1 MRGRRGVMPPAHGT
15 LDPVKRR
22 EEVQESVRAGS
33 RRLWPYVRR
42 HYRAYLFGGLM
53 LIVTN
58 LLMVSIPSLISKMV
72 ELLEADPI
80 DVSRLLRL
88 LLLVLGAALAGGL
101 ARVANRLLIF
111 NTGRTIEYELRRA
124 LFEHMQR
131 MHARVFA
138 RRPVGDL
145 VSRATNDL
153 SSVRLLFGFGL
164 LHLMN
169 TPILF
174 LMAIVVM
181 ATINIRLTP
190 AVLAIYPIVI
200 FGVRGYSRR
209 MFDLTQQVQGTL
221 GDISA
226 AAQENFSAIQVVK
239 SYTLEDHET
248 DKMRRMSGLY
258 LAKSV
263 KLALTRNIL
272 FNVMTAVIGLSELVL
287 LAYGGWEI
295 VNGRLTKGELVAFN
309 VYLGMMIWPTMA
321 FGFLL
326 SVWQRGMGAMSRIEE
341 ILAEPTE
348 PVGLIK
354 VRGEPWTNP
363 DFWEKGIEIR
373 GLTWGYPHDV
383 QETDGREM
391 PEVLRDITMNIAGG
405 RFTALVGPTGC
416 GKTTLARLIARLDNP
431 PPGTVSIGGVDLTAI
446 PLPDLRG
453 HIGLA
458 TQESFLFS
466 LTLGENIRFGR
477 PDAGFEKVLRAAEH
491 AELSRDMEEFPRGY
505 DTPVGERGITL
516 SGGQRQRAAIARLL
530 VYDTPILILDD
541 SLSAVDLKTEERI
554 LSHLRERLAGRT
566 VLLITHR
573 IATAREAEFV
583 YVMDQGS
590 IIEQGT
596 HEELLEAGG
605 LYARLAEIQKLR
617 DDLEAA

>member
-1 MRGRRGVMPPAHGT
+1 MSRRGGRTSPAYGAEYA
-15 LDPVKRR
+15 LNRR
-22 EEVQESVRAGS
+22 EEAEESVRAGS
-33 RRLWPYVRR
+33 RRLLPYLRR
-42 HYRAYLFGGLM
+42 HYRAYLLGGLI
-53 LIVTN
+53 LVVTN
-58 LLMVSIPSLISKMV
+58 LLMVSIPHFMSRMV
-72 ELLEADPI
+72 GLLEGNPI
-80 DVSRLLRL
+80 DVAGLMRL
-88 LLLVLGAALAGGL
+88 LLVVLGAALAGGL
-101 ARVANRLLIF
+101 ARVVNRLLIF
-111 NTGRTIEYELRRA
+111 NTGRTIEYELRKA

-131 MHARVFA
+131 MHSRVFA
-138 RRPVGDL
+138 QRPVGDL

-153 SSVRLLFGFGL
+153 GSVRLLFGFGL

-174 LMAIVVM
+174 VMALAVM
-181 ATINIRLTP
+181 ATTNLRLTL
-190 AVLAIYPIVI
+190 AVLVIYPIVI
-200 FGVRGYSRR
+200 LSVRGYSRR

-226 AAQENFSAIQVVK
+226 ACQENFSAIQVVK
-239 SYTLEDHET
+239 SYTLEEHET
-248 DKMRRMSGLY
+248 EKMHRMSMRY
-258 LAKSV
+258 LRKNV
-263 KLALTRNIL
+263 KLALTRNIV
-272 FNVMTAVIGLSELVL
+272 FNVMTAVIGLSELIL

-295 VNGRLTKGELVAFN
+295 VNGRLTKGELVAFS
-309 VYLGMMIWPTMA
+309 VYLGMLVWPTMA

-341 ILAEPTE
+341 ILAEPRDPE
-348 PVGLIK
+348 ELIR
-354 VRGEPWTNP
+354 VRGEPWERG
-363 DFWEKGIEIR
+363 DFWEQGMEIR
-373 GLTWGYPHDV
+373 GLTWGYPPDAD
-383 QETDGREM
+383 EADRREM
-391 PEVLRDITMNIAGG
+391 PDVLRDVSMHIEGG

-431 PPGTVSIGGVDLTAI
+431 PPGTVSLGGVDVTAI
-446 PLPDLRG
+446 PLTDFRN

-466 LTLGENIRFGR
+466 LSLGENIRFGR
-477 PDAGFEKVLRAAEH
+477 PDADMDEVVQAAEH
-491 AELSRDMEEFPRGY
+491 AELARDLEEFPRGY

-530 VYDTPILILDD
+530 VYDTPFLILDD

-554 LSHLRERLAGRT
+554 LSHLRERLAGKT
-566 VLLITHR
+566 LLLITHR
-573 IATAREAEFV
+573 IATASEADHV

-605 LYARLAEIQKLR
+605 LYARLAEIQKLS

>member
-1 MRGRRGVMPPAHGT
+1 MRGRRGRTSAAYGAEHTVT
-15 LDPVKRR
+15 TR
-22 EEVQESVRAGS
+22 EQAEESVRAGS
-33 RRLWPYVRR
+33 RRLLPYLRR
-42 HYRAYLFGGLM
+42 HYRAYLLGGLM
-53 LIVTN
+53 LVGTN
-58 LLMVSIPSLISKMV
+58 LLMVSIPYVMGKMV
-72 ELLEADPI
+72 GLLEGDPI
-80 DVSRLLRL
+80 DVSRLLRML
-88 LLLVLGAALAGGL
+88 LIVLGAALAGGL
-101 ARVANRLLIF
+101 ARVVNRLLIF
-111 NTGRTIEYELRRA
+111 NTGRMIEYELRKS

-131 MHARVFA
+131 MQASVFA

-153 SSVRLLFGFGL
+153 GSVRLLFGFGL

-174 LMAIVVM
+174 VMALVVM
-181 ATINIRLTP
+181 ATTNLRLTV

-200 FGVRGYSRR
+200 LSVRGYSRR

-226 AAQENFSAIQVVK
+226 ACQENFSAIQVVK
-239 SYTLEDHET
+239 SYTLEEHET
-248 DKMRRMSGLY
+248 EKMRRMSRRY
-258 LAKSV
+258 LTKSV

-272 FNVMTAVIGLSELVL
+272 FNVMAAVIGLSELIL

-295 VNGRLTKGELVAFN
+295 VNGRLTKGELVAFS
-309 VYLGMMIWPTMA
+309 VYLGMLIWPTMA

-348 PVGLIK
+348 PEGLIK
-354 VRGEPWTNP
+354 VGGEPWTSS
-363 DFWEKGIEIR
+363 DFWEQGIEIR
-373 GLTWGYPHDV
+373 GLTWGYPPDA
-383 QETDGREM
+383 QEADRQEM
-391 PEVLRDITMNIAGG
+391 PDVLRDVSMRIEGG

-431 PPGTVSIGGVDLTAI
+431 PPGVVSMGGVDLTTI
-446 PLPDLRG
+446 PLVDFRNN
-453 HIGLA
+453 IGLA

-466 LTLGENIRFGR
+466 LSLGENIRFGR
-477 PDAGFEKVLRAAEH
+477 PDVEFDKVVQAAEH
-491 AELSRDMEEFPRGY
+491 AELARDLEEFPRGY

-530 VYDTPILILDD
+530 VYDTPFLILDD

-554 LSHLRERLAGRT
+554 LSHLRERLAGKT

-573 IATAREAEFV
+573 IATASEADHV

-596 HEELLEAGG
+596 HEELLESGG
-605 LYARLAEIQKLR
+605 LYTRLAEIQKLS
-617 DDLEAA
+617 DDMEAA

>member
-1 MRGRRGVMPPAHGT
+1 MRGRRGGT
-15 LDPVKRR
+15 SAAYGADHTVTRR
-22 EEVQESVRAGS
+22 EQAEESVRAGS
-33 RRLWPYVRR
+33 RRLWPYLRR
-42 HYRAYLFGGLM
+42 HHRAYLIGAL
-53 LIVTN
+53 LLVATN
-58 LLMVSIPSLISKMV
+58 LLMVSIPYLIGKMV
-72 ELLEADPI
+72 GLLEGDPI

-88 LLLVLGAALAGGL
+88 LLIILGAALAGGL

-111 NTGRTIEYELRRA
+111 NTGRVIEYELRKA

-131 MHARVFA
+131 MHSRVFA

-153 SSVRLLFGFGL
+153 GSVRLLFGFGL

-174 LMAIVVM
+174 VMAIVVM
-181 ATINIRLTP
+181 ATTNLRLTA

-200 FGVRGYSRR
+200 LSVRGYSRR
-209 MFDLTQQVQGTL
+209 MFDLTQEVQGTL

-239 SYTLEDHET
+239 SYTLEEHET
-248 DKMRRMSGLY
+248 EKMRRMSRRY

-272 FNVMTAVIGLSELVL
+272 FNVMAAVIGLSELIL

-295 VNGRLTKGELVAFN
+295 VNGRLTKGELVAFS
-309 VYLGMMIWPTMA
+309 VYLGMLIWPTMA

-341 ILAEPTE
+341 ILAEPTDPE
-348 PVGLIK
+348 GLIK
-354 VRGEPWTNP
+354 VRGEPWGNS
-363 DFWEKGIEIR
+363 DFWTQGIEIR
-373 GLTWGYPHDV
+373 GLTWGYPPDA
-383 QETDGREM
+383 EEADGREM
-391 PEVLRDITMNIAGG
+391 PDALRDVAMRIEGG
-405 RFTALVGPTGC
+405 GFTALVGPTGC
-416 GKTTLARLIARLDNP
+416 GKSTLARLIARLDNP
-431 PPGTVSIGGVDLTAI
+431 PPGTISMGGVDLTAI
-446 PLPDLRG
+446 PLADLRNN
-453 HIGLA
+453 IGLA

-466 LTLGENIRFGR
+466 LSLGENIRFGR
-477 PDAGFEKVLRAAEH
+477 PDVEFDKVERAAEH
-491 AELSRDMEEFPRGY
+491 AELARDLEEFPRGY

-530 VYDTPILILDD
+530 VFDTPVLILDD

-573 IATAREAEFV
+573 IATASEADHV

-596 HEELLEAGG
+596 HEELLESGG
-605 LYARLAEIQKLR
+605 LYARLAEIQKLS

>member
-1 MRGRRGVMPPAHGT
+1 MRGRRGRTSAAYGAEHTVT
-15 LDPVKRR
+15 RR
-22 EEVQESVRAGS
+22 EQVDESVRAGS

-42 HYRAYLFGGLM
+42 HYRAYLLGGLM
-53 LIVTN
+53 LVATN
-58 LLMVSIPSLISKMV
+58 LLMVSIPYVMGKMV
-72 ELLEADPI
+72 GLLEGDPI
-80 DVSRLLRL
+80 DVSRLMRL
-88 LLLVLGAALAGGL
+88 LLIVLGAALAGGL
-101 ARVANRLLIF
+101 ARVVNRLLIF
-111 NTGRTIEYELRRA
+111 NTGRMIEYELRKS

-131 MHARVFA
+131 MHSRVFA

-153 SSVRLLFGFGL
+153 GSVRLLFGFGL

-174 LMAIVVM
+174 VMALVVM
-181 ATINIRLTP
+181 ATTNLRLTV

-200 FGVRGYSRR
+200 LSVRGYSRR

-226 AAQENFSAIQVVK
+226 ASQENFSAIQVVK
-239 SYTLEDHET
+239 SYTLEEHET
-248 DKMRRMSGLY
+248 EKMRRMSRRY
-258 LAKSV
+258 LKKSV

-272 FNVMTAVIGLSELVL
+272 FNVMAAVIGLSELIL

-295 VNGRLTKGELVAFN
+295 VNGRLTKGELVAFS
-309 VYLGMMIWPTMA
+309 VYLGMLIWPTMA

-348 PVGLIK
+348 PEGLIK
-354 VRGEPWTNP
+354 VGGEPWTSS
-363 DFWEKGIEIR
+363 DFWEQGIEIR
-373 GLTWGYPHDV
+373 GLTWGYPPDA
-383 QETDGREM
+383 QEADRQEM
-391 PEVLRDITMNIAGG
+391 PDVLRDVSMCIEGG

-431 PPGTVSIGGVDLTAI
+431 PPGVVSMGGVDLTTV
-446 PLPDLRG
+446 PLADFRNN
-453 HIGLA
+453 IGLA

-466 LTLGENIRFGR
+466 LSLGENIRFGR
-477 PDAGFEKVLRAAEH
+477 PDVEFDKVVQAAEH
-491 AELSRDMEEFPRGY
+491 AELARDLEEFPRGY

-530 VYDTPILILDD
+530 VYDTPFLILDD

-554 LSHLRERLAGRT
+554 LSHLRERLAGKT

-573 IATAREAEFV
+573 IATASEADHV

-596 HEELLEAGG
+596 HEELLESGG
-605 LYARLAEIQKLR
+605 LYARLAEIQKLS

>member
-1 MRGRRGVMPPAHGT
+1 MRGGRGRTAAAYGAEHTVS
-15 LDPVKRR
+15 RR
-22 EEVQESVRAGS
+22 EQVEESVRAGS

-42 HYRAYLFGGLM
+42 HSLPYLIGAL
-53 LIVTN
+53 LLVVTN
-58 LLMVSIPSLISKMV
+58 LLMVMIPHLLGRMV
-72 ELLEADPI
+72 GMLEADPI
-80 DVSRLLRL
+80 EVARLLRFL
-88 LLLVLGAALAGGL
+88 LIVLGLALAGGL

-111 NTGRTIEYELRRA
+111 NTGRMIEYELRRA

-131 MHARVFA
+131 MHSRVFA

-153 SSVRLLFGFGL
+153 GSVRLLFGFGL

-174 LMAIVVM
+174 VM
-181 ATINIRLTP
+181 ATAFMANINGRLTA
-190 AVLAIYPIVI
+190 AVLVIYPIVI
-200 FGVRGYSRR
+200 LSVRRYSRR

-226 AAQENFSAIQVVK
+226 AAQENFSSVQVVK

-248 DKMRRMSGLY
+248 EKMRRMSGQY

-295 VNGRLTKGELVAFN
+295 VNGRLTKGEFVAFN
-309 VYLGMMIWPTMA
+309 VYLGMLIWPTMA

-341 ILAEPTE
+341 VLAEPTE
-348 PVGLIK
+348 PEALIRVK
-354 VRGEPWTNP
+354 GEPWKSD
-363 DFWEKGIEIR
+363 DFWRQDVVVR
-373 GLTWGYPHDV
+373 GLSWAYPPDAV
-383 QETDGREM
+383 EADGREI
-391 PEVLRDITMNIAGG
+391 RDVIRDVNMRLEGG

-416 GKTTLARLIARLDNP
+416 GKTTLARLLARLDNP
-431 PPGTVSIGGVDLTAI
+431 PPGTVSIGGVDLTAV
-446 PLPDLRG
+446 PLPDLRK
-453 HIGLA
+453 HIGLS

-466 LTLGENIRFGR
+466 LSLSQNIGFGR
-477 PDAGFEKVLRAAEH
+477 PDAKLETITQASEH
-491 AELSRDMEEFPRGY
+491 AELARDLEEFPRGY

-530 VYDTPILILDD
+530 VYDPPVLILDD
-541 SLSAVDLKTEERI
+541 SLSAVDLKTEEKI
-554 LSHLRERLAGRT
+554 LAHLRNRLAGRT

-573 IATAREAEFV
+573 IATASEADHV
-583 YVMDQGS
+583 YVMDQGAVL
-590 IIEQGT
+590 EEGT
-596 HEELLEAGG
+596 HEELLESGG
-605 LYARLAEIQKLR
+605 LYARLAEIQKLS
-617 DDLEAA
+617 DEMEAA

>member
-1 MRGRRGVMPPAHGT
+1 MRGRRSGTSPAYGAEHT
-15 LDPVKRR
+15 VARR
-22 EEVQESVRAGS
+22 EEVEESVRAGS
-33 RRLWPYVRR
+33 RRLWPYLRQ
-42 HYRAYLFGGLM
+42 HYRAYLIGALM
-53 LIVTN
+53 LVATN
-58 LLMVSIPSLISKMV
+58 LLMVSIPYLIGKMV
-72 ELLEADPI
+72 GLLDGNPI
-80 DVSRLLRL
+80 DVTRLLRL
-88 LLLVLGAALAGGL
+88 LLIVLGAALAGGL
-101 ARVANRLLIF
+101 TRVANRLLIF
-111 NTGRTIEYELRRA
+111 NTGREIEYELRKA

-131 MHARVFA
+131 MHSRVFA

-153 SSVRLLFGFGL
+153 GSVRLLFGFGL

-174 LMAIVVM
+174 VMAIVVM
-181 ATINIRLTP
+181 ARTDLRLTA

-200 FGVRGYSRR
+200 LGVRGYSRR

-226 AAQENFSAIQVVK
+226 VSQENFSAIQVVK
-239 SYTLEDHET
+239 SYTLEEHET
-248 DKMRRMSGLY
+248 EKMRRMSQRY
-258 LAKSV
+258 LTKSV

-272 FNVMTAVIGLSELVL
+272 FNVMTAVIGLSELIL

-295 VNGRLTKGELVAFN
+295 VNGRLTKGELVAFS
-309 VYLGMMIWPTMA
+309 VYLGMLVWPTMA

-348 PVGLIK
+348 PEGLIK
-354 VRGEPWTNP
+354 VRGEPWTNS
-363 DFWEKGIEIR
+363 DFWKQGIEIR
-373 GLTWGYPHDV
+373 GLTWGYSPDAD
-383 QETDGREM
+383 EADGRKM
-391 PEVLRDITMNIAGG
+391 PDALRDVAMRIEGG

-416 GKTTLARLIARLDNP
+416 GKSTLARLVARLDNP
-431 PPGTVSIGGVDLTAI
+431 PPGTVSMGGVDLTAI
-446 PLPDLRG
+446 PLADLRNN
-453 HIGLA
+453 IGLA
-458 TQESFLFS
+458 TQDSFLFS
-466 LTLGENIRFGR
+466 LSLGENIRFGR
-477 PDAGFEKVLRAAEH
+477 PDVGFDKVEQAAEH
-491 AELSRDMEEFPRGY
+491 AELARDLEEFPRGY

-530 VYDTPILILDD
+530 VFDTPVLILDD

-573 IATAREAEFV
+573 IATASEADHV

-596 HEELLEAGG
+596 HEELLESGG
-605 LYARLAEIQKLR
+605 LYARLAEIQKLS